1 MSETV
6 RLATIVMLCAGGIF
20 AGGLVWYAWERVWIW
35 RRLTLLEYA
44 VDFRRSLRKA
54 DPAMPIL
61 LVICA
66 AAAAVFAWRTGD
78 AARTLAVAAIALLA
92 TILVSSIVVAE
103 PINSQF
109 RRRPEG
115 IVPPDAERLRRL
127 WRRFHL
133 VRAALGLAAYILLV
147 VAATYA

>member
-6 RLATIVMLCAGGIF
+6 RLATIVTLSAGGIF
-20 AGGLVWYAWERVWIW
+20 AGGLI
-35 RRLTLLEYA
+35 
-44 VDFRRSLRKA
+44 
-54 DPAMPIL
+54 
-61 LVICA
+61 
-66 AAAAVFAWRTGD
+66 
-78 AARTLAVAAIALLA
+78 
-92 TILVSSIVVAE
+92 AE

-115 IVPPDAERLRRL
+115 VVPPNADRMRQL

-133 VRAALGLAAYILLV
+133 VRAALGVVAYSLLV

>member
-6 RLATIVMLCAGGIF
+6 RLATIVMLSAGGIF

-35 RRLTLLEYA
+35 RRLPLHEYA

-61 LVICA
+61 LVISA

-78 AARTLAVAAIALLA
+78 AARMFAVAAIAVLA
-92 TILVSSIVVAE
+92 TILVSSIVIAE

-115 IVPPDAERLRRL
+115 VVPPNADRLRQL

-133 VRAALGLAAYILLV
+133 VRAALGVVAYSLLV